1 MIRFGNLALYPELV
15 ANMVKDD
22 KTLIS
27 YGRFWIFNPDLS
39 DRLEKGLTL
48 NKYDRDTFLVGM
60 KRVTQIIQPMIKS
73 KILNQI
79 KFSYFMK

>member
-27 YGRFWIFNPDLS
+27 YGRFWIFNPDLP

-48 NKYDRDTFLVGM
+48 NKYDRDTFFGRDE
-60 KRVTQIIQPMIKS
+60 KGYTDYPTYD
-73 KILNQI
+73 QI
-79 KFSYFMK
+79 KDLKSN